1 MASVKISVDRL
12 QPGVYVRLPAKW
24 NQHPFL
30 LNRFKIKDQ
39 HQIDVIKKLNLLFV
53 YYDPDKSEVS
63 PLSPFEEKR
72 KLNARRLIPQLSRMP
87 LSSCGGIKKIKLSL

>member
-63 PLSPFEEKR
+63 PLSPFEEKKEVER
-72 KLNARRLIPQLSRMP
+72 KETDPSVIENAIEQLW
-87 LSSCGGIKKIKLSL
+87 GDKKIKLSL